1 MMWNLCRDLKAFYA
15 KVGQLIAMQAFVPE
29 IIRTKLARLQDDMPP
44 LPSSV
49 SRRIIEQEL
58 RLARAGSIEHV
69 FKSLDLENVLG
80 CASIAQVHYG
90 VLREGNAPVAVK
102 LQQPDAKLLMAS
114 DLGNFRLLAEILQR
128 TELKFDLVG
137 PVKELSKQ
145 LCAEFDF
152 ENEAKSMSIIRELLL
167 GQVHGVRIP
176 KSVLPLVTP
185 RLLVMEFL
193 DGVPLSRLRGKVTSP
208 RMLRKFG
215 RKAIKRISD
224 AYGEMILTHGIFQ
237 ADPHPGNILILNRRV
252 DIGLIDFGQTKVL
265 CDKDRYAFAELVDA
279 MARRHPPSVAAAME
293 ALGIAIGRVPVRSKE
308 HRRRRRSQF
317 LGQRMDGNVFASD
330 TPTAVLNPTS
340 VVTTSP
346 SVRKSLSPTSGDN
359 AKVGQIA
366 SISLPGRTAVTST
379 KTSNTSLTVAEQL
392 AYTMFDTAEFD
403 GVSSNPFSE
412 KSVLRAATVKA
423 LPQDL
428 FFLLR
433 TLQIIRGIC
442 AATGNADLSVAD
454 AWAPVARRALR
465 SRQLYVPV
473 RSSMP

>member
-49 SRRIIEQEL
+49 TRRIIEQEL
-58 RLARAGSIEHV
+58 RLAHAGSIEHV

-90 VLREGNAPVAVK
+90 VLREGNTPVAVK
-102 LQQPDAKLLMAS
+102 VQQPDAKLLMAS
-114 DLGNFRLLAEILQR
+114 DLSNFRLLAEILQK

-145 LCAEFDF
+145 LRLEFDF
-152 ENEAKSMSIIRELLL
+152 ENEAKSMNIIRKLLL

-176 KSVLPLVTP
+176 KSIVPLVTP

-193 DGVPLSRLRGKVTSP
+193 EGLPLSRLSGRVTNP
-208 RMLRKFG
+208 HLMRKFG

-252 DIGLIDFGQTKVL
+252 DIGIIDFGQTKCL
-265 CDKDRYAFAELVDA
+265 CDKNRYAFAELVDA
-279 MARRHPPSVAAAME
+279 MARRHPPSVAAAM
-293 ALGIAIGRVPVRSKE
+293 ASLGIVIEHVPVQIEEHKRRGRSRFQR
-308 HRRRRRSQF
+308 HRTDESTYA
-317 LGQRMDGNVFASD
+317 NNA
-330 TPTAVLNPTS
+330 PTAVGHPARATAIP
-340 VVTTSP
+340 P
-346 SVRKSLSPTSGDN
+346 SVRKSLSSTSED
-359 AKVGQIA
+359 VSEVRQIA
-366 SISLPGRTAVTST
+366 KTPSHGRTGATSAI
-379 KTSNTSLTVAEQL
+379 SRLTAAEQL

-412 KSVLRAATVKA
+412 KSALRTATVKA

-442 AATGNADLSVAD
+442 AATGNADLSVAN
-454 AWAPVARRALR
+454 AWAPLARKALR
-465 SRQLYVPV
+465 SRQLHAPAT
-473 RSSMP
+473 SFMP